1 MFDHNGPVAIR
12 YPRGGEGA
20 FREDTAGETAVCLR
34 QGTDVTLLA
43 HGILIN
49 NVLRAADLLAERGI
63 SAQVIKLNR
72 ISPLGSGEIAGLLGS
87 IETLLVAED
96 SFGAGCAG
104 QRLAAMLAQE
114 GKAPKHLIL
123 KNLGKTYA
131 PEGSVAEL
139 ERSFGLDAESLA
151 AAAEE
156 AVRNGQ

>member
-1 MFDHNGPVAIR
+1 M
-12 YPRGGEGA
+12 
-20 FREDTAGETAVCLR
+20 CLR

-49 NVLRAADLLAERGI
+49 HVLKAADLLAAKGV

-72 ISPLGSGEIAGLLGS
+72 IAPLASGEIAALLGDTD
-87 IETLLVAED
+87 ILLVAED
-96 SFGAGCAG
+96 SFGAGCVG
-104 QRLAAMLAQE
+104 QRLSAMLAQE
-114 GKAPKHLIL
+114 RKAPKTLIL

-139 ERSFGLDAESLA
+139 EHSFGLDAESLA

>member
-1 MFDHNGPVAIR
+1 MKV
-12 YPRGGEGA
+12 
-20 FREDTAGETAVCLR
+20 
-34 QGTDVTLLA
+34 
-43 HGILIN
+43 
-49 NVLRAADLLAERGI
+49 
-63 SAQVIKLNR
+63 SNR
-72 ISPLGSGEIAGLLGS
+72 ISPLGSGEIAELLGS
-87 IETLLVAED
+87 IDTLLVAED
-96 SFGAGCAG
+96 SFGAGCVG

-114 GKAPKHLIL
+114 RKAPKTLIL